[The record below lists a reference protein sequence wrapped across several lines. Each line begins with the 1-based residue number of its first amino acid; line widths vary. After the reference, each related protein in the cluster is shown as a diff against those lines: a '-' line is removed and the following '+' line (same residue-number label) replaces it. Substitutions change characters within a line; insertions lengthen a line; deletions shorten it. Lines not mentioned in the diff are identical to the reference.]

1 MMWTTEAQ
9 AQTSESHM
17 MYRECPF
24 CGRIHRSAYMDD
36 LEAAVMACRD
46 RVAPEYRGSLEAW
59 DMRETLP
66 IPPEVEAYAGAS
78 GLT

>member
-1 MMWTTEAQ
+1 
-9 AQTSESHM
+9 
-17 MYRECPF
+17 
-24 CGRIHRSAYMDD
+24 MDD

-66 IPPEVEAYAGAS
+66 IPPEVEAYADAS